1 ELDGG
6 PPDELQDVQQRGK
19 ERASGAQHGAEQD
32 HRRDALALAG
42 EPDQGE
48 RDASDQRADPDREER
63 APGPERRDQE
73 RAGDHHEQADRQVE
87 PQDGEIETAE
97 VPPLGR
103 HGTDPPRWRL
113 ALEDP
118 LEAFGDARHVRSLR
132 RCDPDQVPRVAGGGP
147 RAPNPSRP
155 LSPVPRTPLPSARC
169 YPPATMRG

>member
-1 ELDGG
+1 
-6 PPDELQDVQQRGK
+6 
-19 ERASGAQHGAEQD
+19 
-32 HRRDALALAG
+32 DALALAG
-42 EPDQGE
+42 EPNEGE
-48 RDASDQRADPDREER
+48 RNAPDQRADPDREER
-63 APGPERRDQE
+63 TPGPERRDQE

-97 VPPLGR
+97 VPPLER

-118 LEAFGDARHVRSLR
+118 LEAFGDARHVRFLR

-155 LSPVPRTPLPSARC
+155 LSPVPRTPLPPPDATRPLRCAGDRPRRRRPPARGSARR
-169 YPPATMRG
+169 ARGP